1 MTPSLQLHPIQNE
14 ADYRVAL
21 KQVENVMDAP
31 VEPDPDSAEG
41 AWLDAMVTLIQ
52 AWERKHYPIDAPTP
66 IEAIKFF
73 MEENG
78 LTVADMQPY
87 IGPKNRVYEVL
98 KGKRE
103 LSLNMIRRLIE
114 LGIPAQM
121 LIRC

>member
-14 ADYRVAL
+14 ADYRMAL

-52 AWERKHYPIDAPTP
+52 AWEHKHYPIDAPTP
-66 IEAIKFF
+66 IEAIKFY
-73 MEENG
+73 MEEHG

-103 LSLNMIRRLIE
+103 LSLNMIRRLVE
-114 LGIPAQM
+114 LGIPAQT